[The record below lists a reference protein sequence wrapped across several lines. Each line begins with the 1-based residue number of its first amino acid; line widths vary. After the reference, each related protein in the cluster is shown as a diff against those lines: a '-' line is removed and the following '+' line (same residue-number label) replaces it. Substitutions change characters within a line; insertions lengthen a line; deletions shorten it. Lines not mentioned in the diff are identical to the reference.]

1 MHDASE
7 VLGEILNCLHRAE
20 ARARAAASPSNSE
33 CALYC
38 ACSHAK
44 GDWRLLSALCCWLNT
59 EGGIKRK
66 GPGLCEVWDS
76 RRDCGM
82 KVMLSLKAWR
92 HSKGGTPSCLMPSAN
107 GGSPSKWVA
116 AAAAGTAAGSAPA
129 AAAVAAGHPA
139 LMSTV
144 HQLVGLDV
152 QVRWGTACR
161 LWEGR
166 EGFHSSVSADNGSL
180 A

>member
-1 MHDASE
+1 MHACVCGHKPSVA
-7 VLGEILNCLHRAE
+7 VL
-20 ARARAAASPSNSE
+20 ARAGGKDLPDITLPQRIKLPPPLPQTTAAPA
-33 CALYC
+33 
-38 ACSHAK
+38 
-44 GDWRLLSALCCWLNT
+44 
-59 EGGIKRK
+59 
-66 GPGLCEVWDS
+66 
-76 RRDCGM
+76 
-82 KVMLSLKAWR
+82 
-92 HSKGGTPSCLMPSAN
+92 AN